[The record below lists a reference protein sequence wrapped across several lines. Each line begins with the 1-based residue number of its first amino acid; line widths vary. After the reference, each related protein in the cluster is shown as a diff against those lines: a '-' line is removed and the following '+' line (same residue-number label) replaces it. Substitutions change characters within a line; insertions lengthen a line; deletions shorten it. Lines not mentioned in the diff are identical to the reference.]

1 MKFELRTLTENDEKA
16 FLEGFRLFSDME
28 AYWFSFSYKEGDTFK
43 DHLALLDDELHGRNL
58 APGRVPHTMLYAFL
72 DGKIIGRASIRH
84 QLNDHLIKLGGNVG
98 YAVATNYR
106 NKGYATEILKQSL
119 VYCRDVLKLH
129 SVLVTCDDDNNGSIK
144 TIVKN
149 GGVYEN
155 KILNEGKNT
164 FTNRYWIKL

>member
-1 MKFELRTLTENDEKA
+1 MKLALKTLTEKDEQA

-28 AYWFSFSYKEGDTFK
+28 AYWFSFSYKDGDSFE
-43 DHLALLDDELHGRNL
+43 DHLKLLDDELHGRNL
-58 APGRVPHTMLYAFL
+58 APGRVPHTMLYAFV

-84 QLNDHLIKLGGNVG
+84 ELNDHLMKLGGHIG
-98 YAVATNYR
+98 YAVATKYR
-106 NKGYATEILKQSL
+106 NKGYATEILKKSL
-119 VYCRDVLKLH
+119 EYCRDVLKLDK
-129 SVLVTCDDDNNGSIK
+129 VLVTCDDDNFGSIK
-144 TIVKN
+144 TIEKN